1 MAKRKQPSAPERL
14 PGAEGEC
21 LNHEQ
26 EEIVRWFRKTRFRK
40 TLVGGVDEVQLWK
53 KLEELYGLYEKAIRA
68 EEATGP
74 GIEPSTKEDET

>member
-53 KLEELYGLYEKAIRA
+53 KLEELYGLYEKATRA
-68 EEATGP
+68 ERARYDALLD
-74 GIEPSTKEDET
+74 KQA